1 MIAEAVGKKILAAL
15 LCLAFWSTGAKA
27 QTWILSGKVSRVIT
41 GMCPVCAS
49 AKGITLRMSPVS
61 NAIAQDFHTC
71 HTSLEQNDLD
81 KGYEYAV
88 RCLLSLNRKD
98 HPLYSSALFLK
109 ARVLYLKQSFREAL
123 QDYLALIEIRPSD
136 TLLYSNIYT
145 NTAEIYLSVSDFDN
159 ALKYFEAWR
168 QKFMAYS
175 DTGTLAKVYSNIGTC
190 FTHLQ
195 RFTEADQYFTPAEK
209 MFGNL
214 KDTLALAKLYMN
226 IAARFYEAYRD
237 RQAFD
242 YFKKA
247 LYMAQRSKDT
257 LTQKSAYQNMAVI
270 SAGKKEYRNAYAYL
284 TKYDELKDSL
294 WNADRVWLLP
304 NQEKKVLAER
314 QKLKDALALE
324 SGRAKDLQIRN
335 EKLTNKILIALAFIF
350 LLVTGFVY
358 IAYRQKSRRNRIIAA
373 QKNELNRLNQTK
385 DQLFSILAHD
395 LRTPV
400 HSLRVHLSSLK
411 SALNRNS
418 ITEATQFSEN
428 IEKISNSTYG
438 LLNNLLHWSLSQTG
452 QLLFFAERLE
462 LQPVV
467 DQVLYD
473 YIQVAAPRRIE
484 LESLVPRQL
493 FFMGDLNAVKIIL
506 RNLIDNAIKF
516 TQEGGSVSVS
526 AKNTGSECELT
537 VQDSGIGMEEETI
550 KALQNGETR
559 RIQNDAGGGRSTGL
573 GLWLSKSMAEKN
585 GGSLRIVSV
594 PGKGT
599 SIIVSLPLAI

>member
-1 MIAEAVGKKILAAL
+1 MIAEAVGKNILAAL
-15 LCLAFWSTGAKA
+15 LCLAFGSNGAKA
-27 QTWILSGKVSRVIT
+27 QTWVLSEKVSRVIT
-41 GMCPVCAS
+41 GTCPVCAS
-49 AKGITLRMSPVS
+49 NKGITLAMNPVPAS
-61 NAIAQDFHTC
+61 VASDFHVC

-98 HPLYSSALFLK
+98 YPMYISALFLK

-123 QDYLALIEIRPSD
+123 QNYLSLIELKPAD

-145 NTAEIYLSVSDFDN
+145 NTAEVYLNLSDFNN

-168 QKFMAYS
+168 QKFMASS
-175 DTGTLAKVYSNIGTC
+175 DPGTVAKVYSNMGTC

-195 RFTEADQYFTPAEK
+195 RFADADQYFTPSEK
-209 MFGNL
+209 MFSRL

-226 IAARFYEAYRD
+226 IAARFYEDYRD
-237 RQAFD
+237 RQAFG

-247 LYMAQRSKDT
+247 LYMAQRSRDT

-270 SAGKKEYRNAYAYL
+270 SAGKKEYQSAYTYL

-324 SGRAKDLQIRN
+324 AGKTKDLQIRN
-335 EKLTNKILIALAFIF
+335 EKLTNKVLVALALIF
-350 LLVTGFVY
+350 LLVIGFVY
-358 IAYRQKSRRNRIIAA
+358 IAYRQKSRRNRIIAE
-373 QKNELNRLNQTK
+373 QKNELDRLNQTK

-395 LRTPV
+395 LRAPV

-418 ITEATQFSEN
+418 VQEATRFSED

-452 QLLFFAERLE
+452 QLLFFPERLE
-462 LQPVV
+462 LQLVV
-467 DQVLYD
+467 EQVIYD
-473 YIQVAAPRRIE
+473 YRPVAAPRRIH
-484 LESLVPRQL
+484 LESLVQGRL
-493 FFMGDLNAVKIIL
+493 YFMGDLNAIKIIL

-516 TQEGGSVSVS
+516 TPEGGSVTVT
-526 AKNTGSECELT
+526 AQTTGSMCELT
-537 VQDSGIGMEEETI
+537 VQDSGTGMDSETI
-550 KALQNGETR
+550 QALQNNETR

-585 GGSLRIVSV
+585 GGSLRVVSV
-594 PGKGT
+594 PGKG
-599 SIIVSLPLAI
+599 SSVIVTLPLAI